1 MPTYR
6 KLAVD
11 ITEQAEFINL
21 SGVESQLIW
30 VLLPTVCDKAGRT
43 HARPATLCGAL
54 FPHGHPTINEQSI
67 CNALDELERAG
78 SIVRYSIGR
87 AMYLQIS
94 GWADMQGDCAKE
106 GSSKIPAPELGQVHQ
121 AQELVHEQVL
131 AKMPEPISEK
141 PAPAQNVSTEP
152 KAPRERATKKAEPLT
167 ADMAEHLAADAQFC
181 ATWHTWVD
189 ERAARGKKL
198 TPQAAKLQ
206 LQQLAQ
212 LTASAAIQCVNESIA
227 SGWQGVFV
235 KNYIADRRNLHS
247 TKSRKT
253 ELERIP
259 PHIVE
264 QEISDGDAP
273 AGCVELMASPDEQGY
288 LTNRRAKMSDGTLI
302 CYKFGEKPWNR

>member
-11 ITEQAEFINL
+11 ITEQSEFINL
-21 SGVESQLIW
+21 SGAESQLIW

-67 CNALDELERAG
+67 CNALDEFERAG
-78 SIVRYSIGR
+78 SIVRYSVGR

-121 AQELVHEQVL
+121 AQELVHL
-131 AKMPEPISEK
+131 
-141 PAPAQNVSTEP
+141 PAPAQTPEPVIEKAAPTPKSSTEP
-152 KAPRERATKKAEPLT
+152 KAPRERSAKKAEPLT
-167 ADMAEHLAADAQFC
+167 ADMAEHLASDTQFC

-212 LTASAAIQCVNESIA
+212 LTAAAAIQCVNESIA

-235 KNYIADRRNLHS
+235 KNYMADRRNLHS
-247 TKSRKT
+247 TKPRKT

-288 LTNRRAKMSDGTLI
+288 LTNRRAKMPDGTLI
-302 CYKFGEKPWNR
+302 NYKFGEKPWNR